1 MRKNTLLLLIIIKD
15 LKIKSLKNI
24 KLNALPV
31 YVDRYVKAKI
41 KTYGDKVYT
50 DFDDLNV
57 PEDVVEYKSLTII
70 SINSLP
76 VYEKKYYPQVYF
88 DNCAYKIVNK
98 QMLDYLDGNLF
109 ETDKDYFLINGTST
123 ALQ

>member
-15 LKIKSLKNI
+15 SKIKSLKNI

-70 SINSLP
+70 SINFLP
-76 VYEKKYYPQVYF
+76 VYEKKYYLQVYF
-88 DNCAYKIVNK
+88 ENCAYKIVNK

-123 ALQ
+123 ALR